1 MRAWILLYFLV
12 IMGLLITYKSKKIV
26 SIDER
31 RRHVKEE
38 QQSEKN
44 E

>member
-1 MRAWILLYFLV
+1 MDIATFLV

-31 RRHVKEE
+31 RRHVRKNNK
-38 QQSEKN
+38 SEKN

>member
-1 MRAWILLYFLV
+1 MDIAIFLV

-31 RRHVKEE
+31 RRHVRKNNK
-38 QQSEKN
+38 SEKN